1 MKHGKTQDRA
11 TILVTGASGVM
22 GRALIDELAHD
33 YDLIC
38 LRHRTPLDDPRV
50 REVAGDL
57 SRPDLG
63 MAASDLRL
71 LTDRVDI
78 VLNNG
83 ATTKWTADTGE
94 VTAVNIGGARNVLAF
109 AERAEAPLYH
119 MSTAFVARAEEC
131 ASAESGP
138 AAYVASKAEAE
149 HMVRDSGIPSVILR
163 PSVVV
168 GDSRDGHIAA
178 FQGIHMMSGAIL
190 RNALP
195 VVPADAGS
203 HIDFVPQDLVTT
215 AVRRLLDGGVREGD
229 YWLTA
234 GREALLLTEV
244 VDNTLAVAEWL
255 GLDVHPPRMVPLEAL
270 DRLLLPLL
278 EDVMPPGLRKR
289 FRAFAQMM
297 LFFQDA
303 EPFPSDLG
311 RLGLAHAATRET
323 LDKAFTQHN
332 LYWAEANGL
341 TEETRQAVA
350 S

>member
-1 MKHGKTQDRA
+1 MRHNTTQDRT

-38 LRHRTPLDDPRV
+38 LRHRTPLNDPRV
-50 REVAGDL
+50 REVVGDL

-63 MAASDLRL
+63 MAASDLRR
-71 LTDRVDI
+71 LTDRVDL

-83 ATTKWTADTGE
+83 ANTKWTAAAAE
-94 VTAVNIGGARNVLAF
+94 VTAVNIGGTRNVLAF
-109 AERAEAPLYH
+109 AERAEAALYH
-119 MSTAFVARAEEC
+119 MSTAFVARADEC
-131 ASAESGP
+131 AEDESGP
-138 AAYVASKAEAE
+138 AAYVTSKAEAE
-149 HMVRDSGIPSVILR
+149 HMVRDSGVPSVILR

-178 FQGIHMMSGAIL
+178 FQGIHMMSGSIL

-195 VVPADAGS
+195 VIPADSGS

-234 GREALLLTEV
+234 GREALLLTEAV
-244 VDNTLAVAEWL
+244 ANTLAVAEGL

-289 FRAFAQMM
+289 FSAFAQMM

-311 RLGLAHAATRET
+311 RLGLAEAATRET
-323 LDKAFTQHN
+323 LDAVFTQHN

-341 TEETRQAVA
+341 TGQTSQAVA
-350 S
+350 